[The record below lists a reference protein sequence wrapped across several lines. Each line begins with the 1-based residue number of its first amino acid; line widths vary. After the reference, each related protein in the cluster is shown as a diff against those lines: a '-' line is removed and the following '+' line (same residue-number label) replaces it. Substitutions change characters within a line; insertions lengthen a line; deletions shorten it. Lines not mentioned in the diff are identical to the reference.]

1 VRPNPSC
8 GLKILF
14 PGIAALLS
22 MLASWQGLAQSSRF
36 RCLCIVFGAILLL
49 DGDLPLAQAQPA
61 PAPLGFQHATAT
73 VDGVTIHYVIGGKGP
88 GVVVLHGWPV
98 TAYAWR
104 GVGPELAKRFTVIAP
119 DMPGFGDSGPSL
131 KGYQK
136 RIIADEISGL
146 VHHLGFDSIMLA
158 GHDMGGPVAVSYA
171 AAHPAEVRRLAL
183 IETMM
188 PGFGLEDLKA
198 SAAWHMGFAQVR
210 DLPET
215 LVAGRERDFLK
226 YFYRRGILRDGAL
239 TELDLAEYVR
249 AYSLPGRM
257 SASFEYYRALNADV
271 PAFKELAKAKLAMPV
286 IAIGAGRGI
295 GANADGFRQ
304 FAANVTEVTIPDS
317 GHHLPDDN
325 PEALAGILVDFFAGP
340 P

>member
-1 VRPNPSC
+1 
-8 GLKILF
+8 
-14 PGIAALLS
+14 
-22 MLASWQGLAQSSRF
+22 M
-36 RCLCIVFGAILLL
+36 
-49 DGDLPLAQAQPA
+49 AQAQPA
-61 PAPLGFQHATAT
+61 PAPRGFQHAMAT
-73 VDGVTIHYVIGGKGP
+73 VGGVTFHDVIGGKGP
-88 GVVVLHGWPV
+88 GVVLRHGWPV

-104 GVGPELAKRFTVIAP
+104 SVGPQLAKQFTVIAP

-146 VHHLGFDSIMLA
+146 VRYLGFNSIALA

-171 AAHPAEVRRLAL
+171 AAHPEEVRRLAL
-183 IETMM
+183 IEMMM
-188 PGFGLEDLKA
+188 PGFGPEDLKA

-249 AYSLPGRM
+249 AYLLPGRM
-257 SASFEYYRALNADV
+257 SESFEYYRALAADV

-286 IAIGAGRGI
+286 IAIGAGRGF

-304 FAANVTEVTIPDS
+304 FAANVSEMTIPDS
-317 GHHLPDDN
+317 GHPLPDDN
-325 PEALAGILVDFFAGP
+325 PEALARILVDFFVNP